1 MDKGNLFK
9 MDIRIWGMNHYFP
22 YSYIKLDWKG
32 YTPFS
37 DRPTFCHISSSFGYS
52 LVAVRFVPRLPILAL
67 LATFRSCN
75 LPTRPWLPICCKPI
89 CFSTAYQTAA
99 LLLRAAR
106 LLHIV
111 SYIHTPTFYLQPT
124 TVSHFAYILL
134 FSLAWPVCSLYL
146 IQPQLSTAY
155 VSLVLYSCT
164 IDLLPVDWTYTPSTL
179 WICYHEQPLGRALA
193 IQMSL
198 L

>member
-52 LVAVRFVPRLPILAL
+52 LVAVRFVPRLPNLAL

-106 LLHIV
+106 LLPIV

-124 TVSHFAYILL
+124 TVSILL
-134 FSLAWPVCSLYL
+134 IYYFSPLLGPYAPYTLSSPNFPQRMYLLYCIHVLL
-146 IQPQLSTAY
+146 IYYLFTEP
-155 VSLVLYSCT
+155 
-164 IDLLPVDWTYTPSTL
+164 IHLLLCEFVITNNP
-179 WICYHEQPLGRALA
+179 
-193 IQMSL
+193 
-198 L
+198 